1 MDSGLSV
8 ASSEA
13 SQPHPPQPDHDDQP
27 GAGKSASSKS
37 RARNK
42 RKDVHDDP
50 VKRRCVSTA
59 CIACRRRKSKCDGNT
74 PACAACASVYNT
86 ECVYDPGSDHRRKG
100 VYKKD
105 IDQLRTKNS
114 TLETLIQAILNWPED
129 DVPALVSQI
138 RTCESLDNVAEQIIM
153 KEQGMDEESDEIQ
166 PYSNPAPQGAP
177 TFETQLSGKM
187 GQLRLEDGS
196 QRYIGGTSN
205 LIHLAEGVEMDE
217 DFMAVANAD
226 EYAQLED
233 PIVSWT
239 TVTKDPEL
247 ITHLINMY
255 FVWHYTFFTTLPKN
269 LFYRDFLLGNPPG
282 ENGRK
287 YCTPLLV
294 NAILALGCHFT
305 SLPGAR
311 ANRDDS
317 TTAGDHFF
325 KEAKRLIMEN
335 DEHEKPRMATVQ
347 ALALM
352 SVREAGCGREAKGW
366 VYSGMSFRM
375 ACDLGLNLD
384 SGGLSSGQGT
394 RDDDEED
401 ARRITFWGCFLF
413 DKCWSNYLGRLP
425 QLPTNI
431 ITVPKFEVFP
441 NEDAETWCAYN
452 DSGFSQANAQP
463 ARTRAVARQI
473 SKLCEI
479 SNDLMTSFY
488 NPIDMDKSKGK
499 QQELKKLSELHQRL
513 EAWRRD
519 LPKELE
525 PREGGLPSMLVMHMF
540 FQLLYIHL
548 FRPFLKYNQ
557 ATSPLPPNVSPRK
570 LCTQA
575 AQSIS
580 KLLRLYKR
588 SHGLRQICN
597 IAVYIAHS
605 ACTIHLLNLP
615 DKNAR
620 RDIIHGVKHLEEIA
634 EGWLCA
640 RRTLSILSIL
650 ARKWRVELPEEAA
663 TVLARTDAKFGTYHG
678 DTLSPKGAA
687 AQIQPAQPQPNSL
700 PPLVQTYGYTTA
712 TVPPNTTTASANAT
726 NYAAATV
733 SRRESDNRSHTGPP
747 QTAAD
752 IQYPRVHRQ
761 PSQQQTNPSTPANTA
776 GTATLSGGSPSD
788 LFGGVDALLRE
799 SQDNWWLRD
808 QSQLAMGFDNWGM
821 SAEEMAYLN
830 RSPIATAAPT
840 ASGEGQFNSTPV
852 TTAGGGQT
860 NGLNGINGAGANGS
874 NAGAMD
880 GGYGAMNLYNEDE
893 WYQ

>member
-1 MDSGLSV
+1 MLTDCS
-8 ASSEA
+8 
-13 SQPHPPQPDHDDQP
+13 
-27 GAGKSASSKS
+27 
-37 RARNK
+37 
-42 RKDVHDDP
+42 
-50 VKRRCVSTA
+50 
-59 CIACRRRKSKCDGNT
+59 
-74 PACAACASVYNT
+74 
-86 ECVYDPGSDHRRKG
+86 
-100 VYKKD
+100 
-105 IDQLRTKNS
+105 
-114 TLETLIQAILNWPED
+114 
-129 DVPALVSQI
+129 
-138 RTCESLDNVAEQIIM
+138 
-153 KEQGMDEESDEIQ
+153 
-166 PYSNPAPQGAP
+166 
-177 TFETQLSGKM
+177 
-187 GQLRLEDGS
+187 
-196 QRYIGGTSN
+196 
-205 LIHLAEGVEMDE
+205 
-217 DFMAVANAD
+217 
-226 EYAQLED
+226 
-233 PIVSWT
+233 
-239 TVTKDPEL
+239 
-247 ITHLINMY
+247 
-255 FVWHYTFFTTLPKN
+255 
-269 LFYRDFLLGNPPG
+269 
-282 ENGRK
+282 
-287 YCTPLLV
+287 
-294 NAILALGCHFT
+294 
-305 SLPGAR
+305 
-311 ANRDDS
+311 
-317 TTAGDHFF
+317 
-325 KEAKRLIMEN
+325 
-335 DEHEKPRMATVQ
+335 
-347 ALALM
+347 
-352 SVREAGCGREAKGW
+352 
-366 VYSGMSFRM
+366 
-375 ACDLGLNLD
+375 
-384 SGGLSSGQGT
+384 
-394 RDDDEED
+394 
-401 ARRITFWGCFLF
+401 
-413 DKCWSNYLGRLP
+413 
-425 QLPTNI
+425 
-431 ITVPKFEVFP
+431 
-441 NEDAETWCAYN
+441 
-452 DSGFSQANAQP
+452 
-463 ARTRAVARQI
+463 I
-473 SKLCEI
+473 S
-479 SNDLMTSFY
+479 
-488 NPIDMDKSKGK
+488 
-499 QQELKKLSELHQRL
+499 
-513 EAWRRD
+513 
-519 LPKELE
+519 
-525 PREGGLPSMLVMHMF
+525 MF